1 MQQLICSNY
10 EQKYL
15 EFFKIPHDFMLVFSR
30 LLLIVSEVG
39 FWGFTRVIGSP
50 DTGYFLLGDRLGC
63 LGTDKVPEDCRKF
76 INAGC
81 AFEQSYQR
89 AIMLSPFLYRW
100 WPTKDYKTMTRSTD
114 VLTYF
119 ALKHMEQK
127 MHKIKQMSSSVE
139 EVKQPA
145 VKVDFLTSLLLSDE
159 LSSWQVAG
167 IVVDMFL
174 GGLGPVS
181 AFSSCYLWVVTSYQE
196 LMSGE
201 AAKEHVTPVPSWLL
215 TYFRFQVW
223 QCASC
228 GQSIKFLFVCHLHT
242 QPARKG
248 LWDTVR
254 DDKVY
259 SYINNYYKILD
270 WGG

>member
-1 MQQLICSNY
+1 M
-10 EQKYL
+10 
-15 EFFKIPHDFMLVFSR
+15 
-30 LLLIVSEVG
+30 
-39 FWGFTRVIGSP
+39 
-50 DTGYFLLGDRLGC
+50 LGDRLGC
-63 LGTDKVPEDCRKF
+63 LGTDEVPEDCRKF

-100 WPTKDYKTMTRSTD
+100 WPMKDYKTMTRSTD

-139 EVKQPA
+139 EAKQPA

-159 LSSWQVAG
+159 LSLWQVAG

-181 AFSSCYLWVVTSYQE
+181 AFSSCYLWSYQE
-196 LMSGE
+196 LMNGE
-201 AAKEHVTPVPSWLL
+201 AAKERVNPVPSK
-215 TYFRFQVW
+215 
-223 QCASC
+223 S
-228 GQSIKFLFVCHLHT
+228 
-242 QPARKG
+242 
-248 LWDTVR
+248 
-254 DDKVY
+254 
-259 SYINNYYKILD
+259 
-270 WGG
+270 